1 LNAATTENKSR
12 RKRLIRELKNME
24 RSIVHCDL
32 DTFFV
37 SVERLQNS
45 KLIGV
50 PVLIGGSSDRGVV
63 ASCSYEARKFGVHS
77 AMPMRLALRMCPE
90 AVVVRGDHDSYSQ
103 YSSMVTQII
112 EEETPIVE
120 KASID
125 EHYLDVSG
133 MDRFFG
139 CWKWTQE
146 LRQRIIK
153 ETGLPISFGLSV
165 NKTVSKIATG
175 TAKPCGEKQV
185 QNGTEKGFLA
195 PLSIRKIPMVG
206 EKSFTLLRNMG
217 ISKIG
222 TLQQME
228 VFTMQKVLG
237 ENGINIWRKAN
248 GLDDSLVVP
257 FREQK
262 SMSKENTFQQDTIDM
277 DVLRRTLIGMVDTLA
292 FDLRKDQ
299 KLTSCVTL
307 KIRYSNFDTH
317 TQQLQIP
324 YTNSDRK
331 LTDVVLSLLKKLY
344 SRRMLIRLI
353 GIKFSVLIYGS
364 YQTDLFDDSAE
375 EVNLMQAMDKIRKR
389 YGAEFLMKAI
399 CAPPPEKG
407 GEHALKST

>member
-1 LNAATTENKSR
+1 
-12 RKRLIRELKNME
+12 M
-24 RSIVHCDL
+24 
-32 DTFFV
+32 
-37 SVERLQNS
+37 
-45 KLIGV
+45 
-50 PVLIGGSSDRGVV
+50 LIGGSSDRGVV

-103 YSSMVTQII
+103 YSNMVTQII

-277 DVLRRTLIGMVDTLA
+277 DVLRRTIIGMVDTLA

-317 TQQLQIP
+317 TQQLQIA

-331 LTDVVLSLLKKLY
+331 LTDVVLSLFKKLY

-353 GIKFSVLIYGS
+353 GIKFSGLIYGS

-399 CAPPPEKG
+399 CAPPPGKG